1 MGLIGADA
9 MADLLETVTAR
20 FGAQLKEAG
29 APLGEPTIVVAPA
42 DAFEVFRTLKEDP
55 ETAFDVLMDY
65 TAADYLGRTPR
76 FELVAV
82 LYSVARNHRL
92 RVKVPVEDGE
102 AVATLVPLWGSAN
115 WLERE
120 IWDMFGV
127 RFEGHPDLR
136 RILMYPDFEG
146 HPLRKDYPVMRRQP
160 LIPERDPVENPWP
173 ARIVGG
179 KR

>member
-1 MGLIGADA
+1 
-9 MADLLETVTAR
+9 MADLLETVIAR
-20 FGAQLKEAG
+20 FGGRLETAG
-29 APLGEPTIVVAPA
+29 APLGEPTIVVAA
-42 DAFEVFRTLKEDP
+42 KDGFDVFRTLRDDP

-65 TAADYLGRTPR
+65 TAVDYLGRTPR

-82 LYSVARNHRL
+82 LYSMTRNHRL
-92 RVKVPVEDGE
+92 RVKVPVEEGE
-102 AVATLVPLWGSAN
+102 AVATLVPLWRSAN

-120 IWDMFGV
+120 IWDLFGIP
-127 RFEGHPDLR
+127 FEGHPDLR

-173 ARIVGG
+173 PRIVGG